1 MKSVIK
7 ILFLCLAVS
16 EMSCAVQ
23 KPVRIVLMPD
33 TQNYAE
39 THPDIFN
46 SQTEWIAAQCDSIAF
61 VLQQGDITNRNAE
74 SQWKV
79 AVEAMSRL
87 DGKVPYVMAVGNHDL
102 GLKGRTRTRDSGL
115 FNRYFPYDK
124 YARTKN
130 FGGAFENGERM
141 VYVSDG
147 RCEVARI
154 VTRIWPSR

>member
-1 MKSVIK
+1 
-7 ILFLCLAVS
+7 
-16 EMSCAVQ
+16 MSCAVQ

-33 TQNYAE
+33 MQNYAE

-102 GLKGRTRTRDSGL
+102 GLKGRTKNRDSEL

-124 YARTKN
+124 YARTKISEGLSN
-130 FGGAFENGERM
+130 WGKWKTYGIRFGR
-141 VYVSDG
+141 
-147 RCEVARI
+147 EV
-154 VTRIWPSR
+154 